1 MHERVPE
8 LLERFSRVEFERVCL
23 LGMGGSSLA
32 PEVLKR
38 LFRVDTFETLD
49 TTHPSAVRRVETDGT
64 LFISASK
71 SGSTLETRSH
81 TEYFL
86 EQVGTGDRF
95 VAITD
100 PGSELERLASE
111 RGFFDTIHGE
121 PTIGGRYSALS
132 PFGIV
137 PAVLM
142 GIDAHRLL
150 DRAEEMREACRLDVG
165 NPGLELGLELGAGP
179 DKVLVEGDFG
189 LWVEQ
194 LLAEST
200 GKHGKGLVPV
210 RYGDTDEVQRP
221 DFRVDDPYE
230 VAQEFFR
237 WEFAT
242 AVAGSILGIN
252 PFDQPDVQAAKD
264 KTNELLSRGGAPS
277 VEPEGDLDELLA
289 GAREGDYVAILAFI
303 DPARES
309 ELAPLVDR
317 ARATGRPVSV
327 GLGPRYLHS
336 TGQLHKGGPDTG
348 LFVQVVDDL
357 GEELPIPGQPFGFRT
372 LIAAQAAGDFE
383 ALKERGRRAVQS
395 DAVKLGMIGLGRM
408 GSGMT
413 ERLRRDGHEVMT
425 YDPNVESTA
434 ESLAELATQ
443 LESPRVF
450 WMMVP
455 AGEITEST
463 FRESL
468 EVLEEGDVLVDG
480 GNSYFRDSIRR
491 HDEAKEHGVR
501 FVDVGVSGGVW
512 GLEVGF
518 CLMAGGDDDATA
530 ILAPA
535 FDSLAP
541 ENGWADVGGPGSGHY
556 VKMVHNG
563 IEYGLME
570 AYAEGFEL
578 MKHSQFDL
586 DLEQIAGIWRYGS
599 VVRSWLLDL
608 LYEAFKTNGSS
619 LEKIAPYV
627 EDSGEG
633 RWTINEAINQNVPVP
648 AIASAL
654 FARFASRDEINF
666 GGEGAGGASQPV
678 RRPRGARGGR
688 AQGRP

>member
-1 MHERVPE
+1 MTVGTSELVDRIWSRDPSVWTGGDEAQWLGWLDEPLRMHERVQE

-86 EQVGTGDRF
+86 EQVGKGDRF

-111 RGFFDTIHGE
+111 RGFLDTIHGE

-142 GIDAHRLL
+142 GIDVHKLL
-150 DRAEEMREACRLDVG
+150 DRAEEMREACRLEAG

-194 LLAEST
+194 LIAEST
-200 GKHGKGLVPV
+200 GKQGKGIVPV
-210 RYGDTDEVQRP
+210 RYGDTDDVQRP
-221 DFRVDDPYE
+221 DFRIADPYE

-264 KTNELLSRGGAPS
+264 KTNELLSRGGEPS
-277 VEPEGDLDELLA
+277 VDPEGDLDELLA
-289 GAREGDYVAILAFI
+289 GAHEGDYVAILAFI
-303 DPARES
+303 DPAREG
-309 ELAPLVDR
+309 ELAPLVER
-317 ARATGRPVSV
+317 ARATGRPVTV

-357 GEELPIPGQPFGFRT
+357 GEELPIPGKPFGFRT

-383 ALKERGRRAVQS
+383 ALKERGRRIV
-395 DAVKLGMIGLGRM
+395 
-408 GSGMT
+408 
-413 ERLRRDGHEVMT
+413 
-425 YDPNVESTA
+425 
-434 ESLAELATQ
+434 
-443 LESPRVF
+443 RV
-450 WMMVP
+450 
-455 AGEITEST
+455 T
-463 FRESL
+463 L
-468 EVLEEGDVLVDG
+468 
-480 GNSYFRDSIRR
+480 
-491 HDEAKEHGVR
+491 
-501 FVDVGVSGGVW
+501 
-512 GLEVGF
+512 
-518 CLMAGGDDDATA
+518 
-530 ILAPA
+530 
-535 FDSLAP
+535 
-541 ENGWADVGGPGSGHY
+541 
-556 VKMVHNG
+556 
-563 IEYGLME
+563 
-570 AYAEGFEL
+570 
-578 MKHSQFDL
+578 
-586 DLEQIAGIWRYGS
+586 
-599 VVRSWLLDL
+599 
-608 LYEAFKTNGSS
+608 
-619 LEKIAPYV
+619 
-627 EDSGEG
+627 
-633 RWTINEAINQNVPVP
+633 
-648 AIASAL
+648 
-654 FARFASRDEINF
+654 
-666 GGEGAGGASQPV
+666 
-678 RRPRGARGGR
+678 
-688 AQGRP
+688 